1 LGTKAFVWL
10 VHGQTLRAGGNDA
23 KKLRLVKLGGI
34 SNVVLEESV
43 SLVIGKYIASLG
55 KMKF

>member
-1 LGTKAFVWL
+1 MWL

>member
-1 LGTKAFVWL
+1 M
-10 VHGQTLRAGGNDA
+10 HGQTLRAGGNDA